1 MTGKLY
7 GTLGPACAD
16 TDTLRALLRA
26 GMRGVRLNLS
36 HGPLA
41 ERAPWLESLRRAETA
56 EGVSCD
62 LLIDLQGPELR
73 VGALFAP
80 LTLREG
86 DTLTLGEAFPV
97 PPILTGNLQ
106 DGDELL
112 LDDGALSLRVLD
124 ARAMTCR
131 VERGGVLRSHK
142 SLAVAGREL
151 PASALTEMD
160 MENLSRAREY
170 GVTAL
175 MQPFVRGADDL
186 RTVRAAL
193 RETGAE
199 ELKIFAKIENMTGLH
214 RLDEILP
221 LADVVVI
228 ARGDLGNAMPLW
240 ELPRAQTL
248 IARKCRAAKRPFMV
262 STQMLHSMH
271 HAAVPT
277 RAEERRGLSAPHRR
291 DRRGRVSG
299 RGHDLFCEDRR
310 ERLGRRGVRK
320 EREAMDKSLLR
331 RIPKVDELLAP
342 THALCPD
349 ASAAA
354 VTAAVRRTLDALRES
369 VLSGEAPEIPETAAL
384 CALAAEAVRR
394 AEMPSLRPVINAT
407 GVVLHTNLGRARLS
421 GRAAKAAADTAEHY
435 STLEYDVE
443 SGGRGSRNAHVE
455 ELLCQLTGAESALV
469 VNNNAAA
476 VLLLLTALT
485 AGGEVVV
492 SRGELVEIGGSFRV
506 PEIMSACGA
515 TLREVGTTNKTRA
528 ADYAAAIGEHT
539 RALMKVHTSNYR
551 IVGFTES
558 ASREELAA
566 LAHSRGLPFF
576 EDLGSGSLFD
586 LEAFGIHGEPTLQ
599 GSVRAGT
606 DAVTCSGDKL
616 LGGPQAGILV
626 GKKSCLDMLKRHPL
640 LRALRVDKMTLAA
653 LEATL
658 RAYADGSAVS
668 TLPTL
673 AMLAA
678 SPEELRA
685 QARTLCEKLTER
697 GISAEVLAEEDA
709 VGGGSVP
716 AQTLPGFAAAVTP
729 RHCRMDELTERLRQ
743 RETPVVAR
751 IAHERLLLCLRTLRP
766 EEYDELVRAVA
777 ESDR

>member
-1 MTGKLY
+1 MDK
-7 GTLGPACAD
+7 
-16 TDTLRALLRA
+16 ALLR
-26 GMRGVRLNLS
+26 N
-36 HGPLA
+36 
-41 ERAPWLESLRRAETA
+41 
-56 EGVSCD
+56 
-62 LLIDLQGPELR
+62 
-73 VGALFAP
+73 
-80 LTLREG
+80 
-86 DTLTLGEAFPV
+86 
-97 PPILTGNLQ
+97 
-106 DGDELL
+106 
-112 LDDGALSLRVLD
+112 
-124 ARAMTCR
+124 
-131 VERGGVLRSHK
+131 
-142 SLAVAGREL
+142 
-151 PASALTEMD
+151 
-160 MENLSRAREY
+160 
-170 GVTAL
+170 
-175 MQPFVRGADDL
+175 
-186 RTVRAAL
+186 
-193 RETGAE
+193 
-199 ELKIFAKIENMTGLH
+199 
-214 RLDEILP
+214 
-221 LADVVVI
+221 
-228 ARGDLGNAMPLW
+228 
-240 ELPRAQTL
+240 
-248 IARKCRAAKRPFMV
+248 
-262 STQMLHSMH
+262 
-271 HAAVPT
+271 
-277 RAEERRGLSAPHRR
+277 
-291 DRRGRVSG
+291 
-299 RGHDLFCEDRR
+299 
-310 ERLGRRGVRK
+310 
-320 EREAMDKSLLR
+320 
-331 RIPKVDELLAP
+331 IPKVDELLAP

-354 VTAAVRRTLDALRES
+354 VTAAVRRTLDTLRES
-369 VLSGEAPEIPETAAL
+369 VLSGEAPEIPEISAL
-384 CALAAEAVRR
+384 CALAADALRR

-421 GRAAKAAADTAEHY
+421 GRAANAAADAAEHY
-435 STLEYDVE
+435 STLEYDVK

-528 ADYAAAIGEHT
+528 ADYAAAIGERT

-599 GSVRAGT
+599 GSVPAGAGA

-626 GKKSCLDMLKRHPL
+626 GKKSCLDVLKRHPL

-658 RAYADGSAVS
+658 RAYADGSAVA

-685 QARTLCEKLTER
+685 QARTRCEKLTER

-729 RHCRMDELTERLRQ
+729 RHCRMDELAERLRQ
-743 RETPVVAR
+743 RETPVAAR

>member
-1 MTGKLY
+1 
-7 GTLGPACAD
+7 
-16 TDTLRALLRA
+16 
-26 GMRGVRLNLS
+26 
-36 HGPLA
+36 
-41 ERAPWLESLRRAETA
+41 
-56 EGVSCD
+56 
-62 LLIDLQGPELR
+62 
-73 VGALFAP
+73 
-80 LTLREG
+80 
-86 DTLTLGEAFPV
+86 
-97 PPILTGNLQ
+97 
-106 DGDELL
+106 
-112 LDDGALSLRVLD
+112 
-124 ARAMTCR
+124 
-131 VERGGVLRSHK
+131 
-142 SLAVAGREL
+142 
-151 PASALTEMD
+151 
-160 MENLSRAREY
+160 
-170 GVTAL
+170 
-175 MQPFVRGADDL
+175 
-186 RTVRAAL
+186 
-193 RETGAE
+193 
-199 ELKIFAKIENMTGLH
+199 
-214 RLDEILP
+214 
-221 LADVVVI
+221 
-228 ARGDLGNAMPLW
+228 
-240 ELPRAQTL
+240 
-248 IARKCRAAKRPFMV
+248 
-262 STQMLHSMH
+262 
-271 HAAVPT
+271 
-277 RAEERRGLSAPHRR
+277 
-291 DRRGRVSG
+291 
-299 RGHDLFCEDRR
+299 
-310 ERLGRRGVRK
+310 
-320 EREAMDKSLLR
+320 MDKSLLR
-331 RIPKVDELLAP
+331 RIPKVDELLVP

-369 VLSGEAPEIPETAAL
+369 VLSGEAPEIPETAAI
-384 CALAAEAVRR
+384 CALAADAVRR
-394 AEMPSLRPVINAT
+394 AETPSLRPVINAT

-421 GRAAKAAADTAEHY
+421 GRAAKAAADAAEHY

-455 ELLCQLTGAESALV
+455 ELLCRLTGAESALV

-539 RALMKVHTSNYR
+539 RALMKVTPATTAS
-551 IVGFTES
+551 S
-558 ASREELAA
+558 ALPRARAA
-566 LAHSRGLPFF
+566 RSLPRSLIPAACRSSS
-576 EDLGSGSLFD
+576 DVGSGSLFD

-599 GSVRAGT
+599 GSVRAGA

-626 GKKSCLDMLKRHPL
+626 GKKSCLDVLKRHPL

-697 GISAEVLAEEDA
+697 GISAEVLAEGDA

-729 RHCRMDELTERLRQ
+729 RHCRVDELAERLRQ

>member
-1 MTGKLY
+1 MDK
-7 GTLGPACAD
+7 
-16 TDTLRALLRA
+16 ALLR
-26 GMRGVRLNLS
+26 N
-36 HGPLA
+36 
-41 ERAPWLESLRRAETA
+41 
-56 EGVSCD
+56 
-62 LLIDLQGPELR
+62 
-73 VGALFAP
+73 
-80 LTLREG
+80 
-86 DTLTLGEAFPV
+86 
-97 PPILTGNLQ
+97 
-106 DGDELL
+106 
-112 LDDGALSLRVLD
+112 
-124 ARAMTCR
+124 
-131 VERGGVLRSHK
+131 
-142 SLAVAGREL
+142 
-151 PASALTEMD
+151 
-160 MENLSRAREY
+160 
-170 GVTAL
+170 
-175 MQPFVRGADDL
+175 
-186 RTVRAAL
+186 
-193 RETGAE
+193 
-199 ELKIFAKIENMTGLH
+199 
-214 RLDEILP
+214 
-221 LADVVVI
+221 
-228 ARGDLGNAMPLW
+228 
-240 ELPRAQTL
+240 
-248 IARKCRAAKRPFMV
+248 
-262 STQMLHSMH
+262 
-271 HAAVPT
+271 
-277 RAEERRGLSAPHRR
+277 
-291 DRRGRVSG
+291 
-299 RGHDLFCEDRR
+299 
-310 ERLGRRGVRK
+310 
-320 EREAMDKSLLR
+320 
-331 RIPKVDELLAP
+331 IPKVDELLAP
-342 THALCPD
+342 VRALCPN
-349 ASAAA
+349 ASSAA

-384 CALAAEAVRR
+384 CALAADAARR
-394 AEMPSLRPVINAT
+394 AETPSLRPVINAT

-421 GRAAKAAADTAEHY
+421 GRAAKAAADAAEHY

-455 ELLCQLTGAESALV
+455 ELLCRLTGAESALV

-599 GSVRAGT
+599 GSVRAGA

-626 GKKSCLDMLKRHPL
+626 GKKSCLDVLKRHPL